1 MSPNTTPSAH
11 SARAA
16 RLVPWPGLSASGVRV
31 LDRCD
36 SVTSVVVGATTE
48 RSFPSQSPIRIVN
61 RHGAAVVL
69 VNALPPLKVVQ
80 LLGNACLSPTTLAP
94 KDPFRSRV
102 EIAPHKLFSLDSVE
116 PHRVTSNDLVG
127 ALGAIPAEWFAPS
140 HDVTTRLMFSSRA
153 DSFSPANR
161 LHPHYQRASPSV
173 SRASPFASVVCR
185 NHHSFTYAASVA

>member
-36 SVTSVVVGATTE
+36 SVTSVVVAATTE

-69 VNALPPLKVVQ
+69 VGASWVDSSNPPNARIKHTRA
-80 LLGNACLSPTTLAP
+80 GLSVAI
-94 KDPFRSRV
+94 RV
-102 EIAPHKLFSLDSVE
+102 HSISSVSM
-116 PHRVTSNDLVG
+116 RV
-127 ALGAIPAEWFAPS
+127 AA
-140 HDVTTRLMFSSRA
+140 SSRK
-153 DSFSPANR
+153 N
-161 LHPHYQRASPSV
+161 
-173 SRASPFASVVCR
+173 
-185 NHHSFTYAASVA
+185 